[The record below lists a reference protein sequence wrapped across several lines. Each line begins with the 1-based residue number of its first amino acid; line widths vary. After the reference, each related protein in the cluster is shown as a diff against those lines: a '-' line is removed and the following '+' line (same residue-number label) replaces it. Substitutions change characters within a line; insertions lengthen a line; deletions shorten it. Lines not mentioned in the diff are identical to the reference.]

1 MLQWKH
7 ENQQN
12 WNIPSV
18 ICEASS
24 LQNCEKRE
32 TAELQMNG
40 LDRFL
45 LICSDKTMSE
55 KSNLPLQVLL
65 RPENRNKTLHK
76 YMKSNQNEGS

>member
-1 MLQWKH
+1 MKTNKT
-7 ENQQN
+7 ETFEVS
-12 WNIPSV
+12 SV
-18 ICEASS
+18 MPPVY
-24 LQNCEKRE
+24 KTVKKGE

-65 RPENRNKTLHK
+65 RPENRNKTSHK